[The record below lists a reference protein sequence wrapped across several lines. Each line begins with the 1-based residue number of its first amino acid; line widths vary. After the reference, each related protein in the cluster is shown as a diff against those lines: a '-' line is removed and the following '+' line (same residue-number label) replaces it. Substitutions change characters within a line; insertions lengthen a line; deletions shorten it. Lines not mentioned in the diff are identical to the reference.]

1 MADFKTIL
9 VKDSIIGDITSD
21 IDFAVMSGASQT
33 TYQRFPST
41 SSSNSS
47 IIFNVQVPSEN
58 VVLGR
63 DILINTPLQASFTLV
78 YDPAAGSTVAGLVV
92 AQYGQNFSLQAFP
105 LNSLFSTAT
114 CQINNTT
121 VSINTQD
128 VMPSIL
134 RMNDS
139 RELYRYNS
147 TTPSLPDQAYFNY
160 SDAQFSNN
168 NPLSTYNNSSY
179 DLDQIPRGSF
189 PAVITLGHFGVTN
202 NAPAGGLP
210 SGSTIYLNDSPISA
224 GAETIGGFAYTFA
237 LEYWTVNFQTIITE
251 PLFLSPWIWGNPE
264 FNSQGLLGINN
275 MSFTLTVDATAKRL
289 FSVVPQEDVY
299 MNPTGTATQVGTY
312 TPLGTGLPQLGV
324 QTIIS
329 INNTGSATP
338 GVTLMSSSPNAFAF
352 STSPSGSTL
361 GVIQPATSPVILF
374 KFLSTQ
380 PSDLIQTKNIVPYH
394 DYPRYLSSQANNVA
408 VTAGTNSLTL
418 TSNNLQI
425 NQIPDMFIITVRKQM
440 ANQNAYDAMAQLVIN
455 NISVNLNNQSG
466 LLSSAS
472 QYDLW
477 RLSER
482 NGSSQSFAEFCGQQ
496 YIQNGLTYPVAGVG
510 TGTTGLIATTGSVLV
525 LNPAYDLSLPDY
537 ITCGSLGN
545 YNFQFN
551 INVAYQQGNQSLTNQ
566 TLQSLE
572 IVVVCVN
579 SGIFTTQQGVSA
591 VYTGILTKEMV
602 LGAKS
607 HQQAS
612 AMTSMEV
619 ARMVGGKKMMPL
631 TAYKGIGKSAG
642 MMGSVSSGGLSGS
655 QSSGAGRPA
664 KKYC

>member
-1 MADFKTIL
+1 MADFKTVL
-9 VKDSIIGDITSD
+9 VKDSCIGDITSD

-41 SSSNSS
+41 SSSNSAV
-47 IIFNVQVPSEN
+47 IFNVQVPSEN
-58 VVLGR
+58 VVIGR
-63 DILINTPLQASFTLV
+63 DILCSTALQFTFRINSPPANQAVGT
-78 YDPAAGSTVAGLVV
+78 AAAV
-92 AQYGQNFSLQAFP
+92 YGQNFSLQAFP

-128 VMPSIL
+128 VLPAIL
-134 RMNDS
+134 RMNNS

-147 TTPSLPDQAYFNY
+147 MTPSLPDQAYFKY
-160 SDAQFSNN
+160 SDATGATN
-168 NPLSTYNNSSY
+168 NPLAPYNTASF
-179 DLDQIPRGSF
+179 DLDQVPRGAF
-189 PAVITLGHFGVTN
+189 PATIQVGHYNATTN
-202 NAPAGGLP
+202 VYIDASPYSSAP
-210 SGSTIYLNDSPISA
+210 ND
-224 GAETIGGFAYTFA
+224 GATPPVYQG
-237 LEYWTVNFQTIITE
+237 EYWVVNVKTIVTE

-264 FNSQGLLGINN
+264 FNAQGLLGINN
-275 MSFTLTVDATAKRL
+275 MAFTLTVDSSCKRLASVALPANNTQGAFTMGSNGATADNGL
-289 FSVVPQEDVY
+289 VALGVSAIAGVQASNSNGF
-299 MNPTGTATQVGTY
+299 TY
-312 TPLGTGLPQLGV
+312 TSSVAGV
-324 QTIIS
+324 S
-329 INNTGSATP
+329 SVGINIPPTA
-338 GVTLMSSSPNAFAF
+338 
-352 STSPSGSTL
+352 
-361 GVIQPATSPVILF
+361 PVLLF

-394 DYPRYLSSQANNVA
+394 DYPRYLSSQANSSA
-408 VTAGTNSLTL
+408 LAAGASTTL

-425 NQIPDMFIITVRKQM
+425 NQIPDLFLITIRK
-440 ANQNAYDAMAQLVIN
+440 AMSTQTALDSMSQLVIN
-455 NISVNLNNQSG
+455 NISINLNNQSG

-482 NGSSQSFAEFCGQQ
+482 NGSTQSFNEFCGQQ
-496 YIQNGLTYPVAGVG
+496 TKLASGSTPALIP
-510 TGTTGLIATTGSVLV
+510 TTGAILV

-551 INVAYQQGNQSLTNQ
+551 VNVTNQSAATINNV
-566 TLQSLE
+566 E
-572 IVVVCVN
+572 ICVVCVN

-607 HQQAS
+607 GQQAS
-612 AMTSMEV
+612 AMTSCEV

-631 TAYKGIGKSAG
+631 TAFKGMRKGHGG
-642 MMGSVSSGGLSGS
+642 MMGAVSSGGMSGAV
-655 QSSGAGRPA
+655 SSGAGRA